1 MDQEKNR
8 WWIWSAVIVVVLL
21 AVAATAWF
29 GRSAYKNYKERRSQA
44 QAQAFLAKGDFR
56 SAVLSARQALQLNP
70 TNVPACRIM
79 AASADLSHS
88 PTMLD
93 WQRRIV
99 LTEPTIENK
108 LLLASSSLRYQSF
121 PFPLATQ
128 ILDELTPAATN
139 LASYQVVAA
148 SLALSLRRLDEAEN
162 HFETATKLDPTNQ
175 LYELN
180 LAILRLGSTNAT
192 KVVPSRA
199 VLENLR
205 SDANLGPP
213 ALRAL
218 VVDRIMHRDAAG
230 AENFSTQLVA
240 SAQATVADRLQH
252 LGILRQRQSADFA
265 IRLQAVQQSA
275 VTNALAVA
283 EVAAWM
289 QANNLLAEDLR
300 WLTNL
305 PAGLQSQPAI
315 RLSLANGYLQS
326 ADWTTLRDFASKG
339 NWEEMEFLRLALVAR
354 AWSQLD
360 MKQMAE
366 SNWAA
371 AVNAAGSRFGA
382 LTTLLGLTEQWKL
395 PHEREALL
403 QWMIEKFPRERWAQ
417 HALEELYL
425 AAGDTANLQQLY
437 AKLFAVFPQDIGL
450 KNNLAATCLLLK
462 TNLPLACKWAEEVYA
477 GRTNDLIV
485 ASTYAFALH
494 LQGRTPDGLAV
505 LRKLDDRLLRQPDAA
520 LYYAVLLAATGAT
533 NEAAP
538 YLKIARTK
546 TQWLPEEK
554 RLLSKAAG
562 EF

>member
-1 MDQEKNR
+1 MQ
-8 WWIWSAVIVVVLL
+8 A
-21 AVAATAWF
+21 AWF
-29 GRSAYKNYKERRSQA
+29 GRPAYQHYKERRSQA

-56 SAVLSARQALQLNP
+56 SAVLSARQALLLNP

-79 AASADLSHS
+79 AAAAELSHS
-88 PTMLD
+88 PAVLD
-93 WQRRIV
+93 WQRRMV
-99 LTEPTIENK
+99 QTEPTIENK
-108 LLLASSSLRYQSF
+108 LLLASSSLRYQGF

-162 HFETATKLDPTNQ
+162 HFETAAKLDPTNQ

-192 KVVPSRA
+192 KLVPSRA

-205 SDANLGPP
+205 ADANLGPP

-218 VVDRIMHRDAAG
+218 VVDRIMHKDAAG
-230 AENFSTQLVA
+230 AENYSTQLVA

-252 LGILRQRQSADFA
+252 LGILRQLKSADFSV
-265 IRLQAVQQSA
+265 RLQAVQQSA

-305 PAGLQSQPAI
+305 PAGLQSQPPV

-360 MKQMAE
+360 MKAMAD

-395 PHEREALL
+395 PREREALL
-403 QWMIEKFPRERWAQ
+403 QRMIEKFPRERWAQ

-425 AAGDTANLQQLY
+425 ADGST
-437 AKLFAVFPQDIGL
+437 AKLQRLYTTLFAAFPQDPGL
-450 KNNLAATCLLLK
+450 KNNLAATSLLLK
-462 TNLPLACKWAEEVYA
+462 TNLPQACKWAAEVYS
-477 GRTNDLIV
+477 GKTNDLFV

-494 LQGRTPDGLAV
+494 LQGRPADGLAV
-505 LRKLDDRLLRQPDAA
+505 LRKLDDRLLHQPDAA

-538 YLKIARTK
+538 YVKIARTK

-554 RLLSKAAG
+554 RLLAKAAG

>member
-240 SAQATVADRLQH
+240 SAPATGADRLQH
-252 LGILRQRQSADFA
+252 LRILLQPQMADFA

-305 PAGLQSQPAI
+305 PA
-315 RLSLANGYLQS
+315 
-326 ADWTTLRDFASKG
+326 
-339 NWEEMEFLRLALVAR
+339 
-354 AWSQLD
+354 
-360 MKQMAE
+360 
-366 SNWAA
+366 
-371 AVNAAGSRFGA
+371 
-382 LTTLLGLTEQWKL
+382 
-395 PHEREALL
+395 
-403 QWMIEKFPRERWAQ
+403 
-417 HALEELYL
+417 
-425 AAGDTANLQQLY
+425 
-437 AKLFAVFPQDIGL
+437 
-450 KNNLAATCLLLK
+450 
-462 TNLPLACKWAEEVYA
+462 
-477 GRTNDLIV
+477 
-485 ASTYAFALH
+485 
-494 LQGRTPDGLAV
+494 
-505 LRKLDDRLLRQPDAA
+505 
-520 LYYAVLLAATGAT
+520 
-533 NEAAP
+533 
-538 YLKIARTK
+538 
-546 TQWLPEEK
+546 
-554 RLLSKAAG
+554 
-562 EF
+562 